1 MPIVHKSTIKR
12 ARQAIKRNQRNRAV
26 QSSVKG
32 FIKKVMTAVE
42 EKKADEA
49 KASLRE
55 AAAALAKAVS
65 KGVLKPNTV
74 SRRISRLT
82 LKVNAL
88 AAPREKSA

>member
-12 ARQAIKRNQRNRAV
+12 ARQAEKRNQRNRAV

-32 FIKKVMTAVE
+32 ILKRVMTAVE

-49 KASLRE
+49 KTSLRE
-55 AAAALAKAVS
+55 AASALAKAVS
-65 KGVLKPNTV
+65 KGVIKPNTA

-82 LKVNAL
+82 LRVNAL
-88 AAPREKSA
+88 SPRTKSA